1 MPGSLGSLVVSLA
14 LQNGP
19 YVKGLDQSDKR
30 ANQFA
35 RNQNRAFN
43 SVAASATSA
52 AKKLIG
58 AFGALKAS
66 QAFVRITDQYTQVT
80 AQLRLATNS
89 QEEFN
94 EAYQNSIRIAQTAQ
108 AAIEP
113 VTKLYAR
120 VSKAT
125 REMGANQASVAA
137 ITEATA
143 LALKANGSTA
153 EESASAIL
161 QLSQAF
167 GSGKLAGDEFRAVNE
182 AVPRVMRAV
191 AESLNVPRG
200 QLKDMAADG
209 LITADVLGNALID
222 SLEDL
227 RKEAKQTRTIAGAFT
242 TFFKNR
248 LFLLVGEMG
257 RVLNASEGM
266 GSALEYVGGVVYGIV
281 RGAFQVLGSTI
292 IRITFGFKNMGLAA
306 TGAWD
311 AIKKAATF
319 DFSGAKQSLDDTW
332 QAMGNNANEANRLVN
347 ELLSIDI
354 TVKKAEGSINRLH
367 AAQTQVTEEV
377 KKEAAA
383 RQKAAAQ
390 ALKAYQDQ
398 IKSISERADKLAFE
412 EATYGMLPSAITEV
426 TIARKKDEKA
436 ALSAHGKSTALIE
449 QEIEALERLRDVQS
463 GQEYRK
469 DLRERNRIQEKNAR
483 DEERRLKKVNETW
496 QDEWRKAV
504 ANNLEV
510 SRRAGE
516 QRTRLIIDSL
526 REGFDQGK
534 GFIENLI
541 DTTKNAFKTLVLT
554 PRIEAIVG
562 GVLGGFGGA
571 ANASGVGNIF
581 GGASG
586 QAGGGIDLT
595 SIGSIYKGITSGFD
609 SLNTGFAQSI
619 DKVGSFLVDQGF
631 DKLGSAIWE
640 NSGQISQA
648 LGAAGSLYSAYN
660 FIKDGNTAGAI
671 ATGIG
676 YAIGGP
682 VGGAL
687 GSLVGGLFGGKEQPP
702 RSLGFAVSEV
712 NDGQLSILD
721 NYNPFSKKHDLSSDV
736 YNALVPASEYI
747 ANTVSAINSAV
758 GLSGDVRAQA
768 RYSGRADG
776 SSYKHLDVITPNGDA
791 FVSSYK
797 GEFGEDDLNQFLTDL
812 TGKHLANIIQQLQ
825 LPSQVKTVFEGVVDP
840 QMIGG
845 ITSAVVGLN
854 NAQDQLIKTFGLT
867 ADNVYQITEQF
878 ELSGGAFAQFVNDL
892 TSTAGGLTKVSTQIL
907 STKNAVID
915 ALTFLPGVESIAD
928 YDKFIKATAE
938 GGDIGAAGLLLNSR
952 ANFAQYQTLL
962 DQVRGS
968 AESAVFG
975 LRDQEDQKS
984 ILKSQAE
991 SLFGQFGLSLPTDAS
1006 ELVKIAES
1014 IDDTT
1019 EAGLDLAVAMPS
1031 LVSAFNALNSIV
1043 DTTIPAVGTVAETI
1057 TETLAESID
1066 LNALRSAA
1074 NDSVFGFRSE
1084 ASQVSLLQNQVRDMF
1099 AEFGLGVPASGEAL
1113 AEIVDSIDETTDYG
1127 RTLLTAVP
1135 QLTDAFGDLQYILES
1150 TSNVTDI
1157 ATASLAKSY
1166 QARQLEADN
1175 FSTLAEFRVAQA
1187 LENKRIE
1194 LLNNPSLSTQTATTT
1209 QQSSEVQALKQEI
1222 ETLKNDPTPSEVSML
1237 SLLNRMA
1244 LVLDKIDKKGVFVNE
1259 KNASGGDLTIRTKAA

>member
-43 SVAASATSA
+43 SVASSAASA

-58 AFGALKAS
+58 AFGALKAG

-80 AQLRLATNS
+80 AQLKLATRS
-89 QEEFN
+89 QEEYN
-94 EAYQNSIRIAQTAQ
+94 QAYQNSIRISQTAQ

-113 VTKLYAR
+113 IANLYAR
-120 VSKAT
+120 VTNAT

-143 LALKANGSTA
+143 LALKVSGATA
-153 EESASAIL
+153 EESSSAIL
-161 QLSQAF
+161 QLSQAL
-167 GSGKLAGDEFRAVNE
+167 GSGVLRGEEFNAVNE
-182 AVPRVMRAV
+182 AAPRLMKAL
-191 AESLNVPRG
+191 AESMDVPIG
-200 QLKDMAADG
+200 QLRDMAKEG
-209 LITADVLGNALID
+209 QLTADVVGNALIE

-227 RKEAKQTRTIAGAFT
+227 RKEAKQTQTIAGAFT
-242 TFFKNR
+242 TIKNR

-257 RVLNASEGM
+257 NALNASSGM
-266 GSALEYVGGVVYGIV
+266 ASAMQTLGDATYFLAKGALRFLATTVVSV
-281 RGAFQVLGSTI
+281 VA
-292 IRITFGFKNMGLAA
+292 GFKKLGIAA
-306 TGAWD
+306 VAIWD
-311 AIKKAATF
+311 SLSLLTKG
-319 DFSGAKQSLDDTW
+319 DFSGAADAFNNMNVEARKLDAETKKTI
-332 QAMGNNANEANRLVN
+332 NNIFAVSVTTEKATG
-347 ELLSIDI
+347 S
-354 TVKKAEGSINRLH
+354 VKRLH

-377 KKEAAA
+377 KKEAEA
-383 RQKAAAQ
+383 RKKAAAQ

-412 EATYGMLPSAITEV
+412 EATYGLLPSAITEV

-463 GQEYRK
+463 GQEFRK
-469 DLRERNRIQEKNAR
+469 ELREQN
-483 DEERRLKKVNETW
+483 RLKEKSDREAASRAKKLMQQQQEDWIKANEANL
-496 QDEWRKAV
+496 KASQNMLKQYSSSITD
-504 ANNLEV
+504 AIF
-510 SRRAGE
+510 R
-516 QRTRLIIDSL
+516 
-526 REGFDQGK
+526 GFEDGK
-534 GFIENLI
+534 GLI
-541 DTTKNAFKTLVLT
+541 QNFKDTLINTFKTLILR

-581 GGASG
+581 GGAAG

-619 DKVGSFLVDQGF
+619 EKVGSFLVDQGF
-631 DKLGSAIWE
+631 DKLGSAIWT

-712 NDGQLSILD
+712 NDGQLSTLD

-791 FVSSYK
+791 FISSYK
-797 GEFGEDDLNQFLTDL
+797 GKFGEDDLNQFLTDL

-825 LPSQVKTVFEGVVDP
+825 LPAQVKTVFEGVADP
-840 QMIGG
+840 QIISG
-845 ITSAVVGLN
+845 ITSAITNLN
-854 NAQDQLIKTFGLT
+854 NSQDQLIKTFGLT
-867 ADNVYQITEQF
+867 TDSVYQITEQF

-907 STKNAVID
+907 NTKNAVID
-915 ALTFLPGVESIAD
+915 TLTFLPGVESIAD

-1113 AEIVDSIDETTDYG
+1113 AGIVDSIDETTDYG
-1127 RTLLTAVP
+1127 RTLLIAVP

-1157 ATASLAKSY
+1157 ATASLTKSY

-1175 FSTLAEFRVAQA
+1175 FATLAEFRVAQA
-1187 LENKRIE
+1187 RENKRIE

-1209 QQSSEVQALKQEI
+1209 QQSSEVQSLKQEI